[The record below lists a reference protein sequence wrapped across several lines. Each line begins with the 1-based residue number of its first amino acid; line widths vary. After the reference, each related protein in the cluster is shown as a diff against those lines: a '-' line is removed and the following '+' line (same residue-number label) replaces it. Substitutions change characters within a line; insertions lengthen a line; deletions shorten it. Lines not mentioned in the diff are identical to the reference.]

1 MKVYVYIRNSL
12 ADLTICYLDEPSRI
26 PDTGQ
31 IIEAEETDLP
41 ITTNWKGVGI
51 AIGEVFHCN
60 DSLSK
65 VIRTK

>member
-12 ADLTICYLDEPSRI
+12 ANSVVCYLSKPSRI
-26 PDTGQ
+26 PDTAQ

-60 DSLSK
+60 DSFSNL
-65 VIRTK
+65 IRTK